1 MSGIR
6 VMEQDETGPNWD
18 TNLSNPLRHMPVAT
32 AQTTLAY
39 FIGHYFS
46 ASKICPV
53 REGKYVLKIRSTKR
67 LKMRN
72 AQYLLKNYK
81 IIICSSLQ

>member
-18 TNLSNPLRHMPVAT
+18 TNLSNPLRYMPVAT
-32 AQTTLAY
+32 AQTILAY

-53 REGKYVLKIRSTKR
+53 REGKYVKNKFYKKVENEKCPIF
-67 LKMRN
+67 
-72 AQYLLKNYK
+72 AQKL
-81 IIICSSLQ
+81 